1 LQPSPEYSF
10 GILNGV
16 SDENSLIL
24 GGNKTLLLQFGT
36 ALAPDEH
43 DAEVEEGIKLDDAAE
58 SQHSP
63 VSSSLTDS

>member
-1 LQPSPEYSF
+1 
-10 GILNGV
+10 LNGV
-16 SDENSLIL
+16 RDENSLIL

-43 DAEVEEGIKLDDAAE
+43 AEVEEGIKLDDAAE

-63 VSSSLTDS
+63 VSSSLTAS